1 MERGFIKSKIKAEKN
16 KEFIGLYE
24 FEVDFAIPRT
34 VNIKTAR
41 LTLGEKPVI
50 SAYNQSRIRMIKRAF
65 FLEINL
71 EKNEKI
77 KTKRA

>member
-1 MERGFIKSKIKAEKN
+1 M
-16 KEFIGLYE
+16 YE
-24 FEVDFAIPRT
+24 FEVDFEIPKML
-34 VNIKTAR
+34 NIKTAR

-50 SAYNQSRIRMIKRAF
+50 RAYNQSRRRMIKSEF

-77 KTKRA
+77 NTKRV